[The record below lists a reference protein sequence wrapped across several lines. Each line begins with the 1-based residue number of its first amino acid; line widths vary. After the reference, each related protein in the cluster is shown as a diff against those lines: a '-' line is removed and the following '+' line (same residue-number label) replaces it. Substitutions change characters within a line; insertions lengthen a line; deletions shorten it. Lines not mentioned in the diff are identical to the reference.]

1 MSLDIERSTFIDQCA
16 LDRKVLEAALD
27 SREFLIDDDG
37 SSYTVPVDRKKA
49 KEIALEVFDNLVNS
63 AILFSRASSALE
75 LVMKNHGLVL
85 DKTFTMDEYMAA
97 LAEVSPY
104 QVETVDESDII
115 PPQDTLII
123 RVVK

>member
-75 LVMKNHGLVL
+75 LFMKNHGLVL

-115 PPQDTLII
+115 PPQDTRII

>member
-27 SREFLIDDDG
+27 SRQFLIDDDG
-37 SSYTVPVDRKKA
+37 SSYMVPVDRKKA
-49 KEIALEVFDNLVNS
+49 KEIALEIFDNLVNS
-63 AILFSRASSALE
+63 AILFSRATSALE

-115 PPQDTLII
+115 PPQDTRVI
-123 RVVK
+123 RIVK

>member
-104 QVETVDESDII
+104 QVETVDESEFI
-115 PPQDTLII
+115 PPQDARII